1 VCKYCRGGW
10 RPCAL
15 RGWWADDLAEPLG
28 SPSPLQNGTVKS
40 NAELVKLLNDADVPG
55 TDVVGELTSAASARH
70 HPAAAAR
77 GAERAEHSGGGAAAL
92 GPAKG
97 ECQRGRCTMLMP
109 CCCGTGQCC
118 PQARQHPG
126 CREALVSSGAPAS
139 RILAPPMQTRRPPL
153 LRCACPSRCTCH
165 QFHCQT
171 CCPLLNHLPLVH

>member
-1 VCKYCRGGW
+1 MCKYCRGGW

-55 TDVVGELTSAASARH
+55 TDVVGELTSAASARR

-118 PQARQHPG
+118 PQRRQHPG
-126 CREALVSSGAPAS
+126 CREALVCPAEHPPPASWRPPCRRGGRPCCAAHAPAGVPATNFTA
-139 RILAPPMQTRRPPL
+139 RPAAP
-153 LRCACPSRCTCH
+153 S
-165 QFHCQT
+165 
-171 CCPLLNHLPLVH
+171 